1 MTDISNACG
10 SVFEAELKLASKELQ
25 EGWQVGFSSRENKA
39 YYFNTST
46 GVTQWESP
54 SPAIE
59 EESDKDSNTVTRL
72 SQHPPSMEQRPILPS
87 MPAGLHP
94 PPTPVAAHHT
104 KDIFRFP
111 EGTPTPVSTPDKRKA
126 STSVEIAEKDHAAA
140 KKARKQLKLEIPAS
154 ISEAPRKKV
163 DDDGK
168 VEGFP
173 EDVHAIPLG
182 GKRFAVVKTFNKEI
196 YVNVREYYNIGH
208 HGTRMM
214 AGRKGIN
221 LTRENWLNL
230 AAAVPGIHKAIDRKR
245 FQLLQNNKS

>member
-39 YYFNTST
+39 YYFNIST
-46 GVTQWESP
+46 GVTQWKSP

-59 EESDKDSNTVTRL
+59 EESDKDSNTVTRF
-72 SQHPPSMEQRPILPS
+72 SQHPPSMEQRPTLPS

-126 STSVEIAEKDHAAA
+126 FTSVETAEKDHAAA
-140 KKARKQLKLEIPAS
+140 KKARKQLKLEIPAN
-154 ISEAPRKKV
+154 ISEAPRKEV

-173 EDVHAIPLG
+173 EDVHAVPLG
-182 GKRFAVVKTFNKEI
+182 GKRFAVVKTTK
-196 YVNVREYYNIGH
+196 
-208 HGTRMM
+208 
-214 AGRKGIN
+214 
-221 LTRENWLNL
+221 
-230 AAAVPGIHKAIDRKR
+230 
-245 FQLLQNNKS
+245 LQNALSLEQYNDL